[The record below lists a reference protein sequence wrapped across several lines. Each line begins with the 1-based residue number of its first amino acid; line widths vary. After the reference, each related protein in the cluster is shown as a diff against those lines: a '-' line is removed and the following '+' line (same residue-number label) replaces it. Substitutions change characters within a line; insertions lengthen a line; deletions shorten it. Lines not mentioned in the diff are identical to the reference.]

1 MNQGRS
7 DKIAVFTLKATAQK
21 PMNEKQ
27 IETSSAVESYEEEK
41 TVS

>member
-7 DKIAVFTLKATAQK
+7 DKIAVFILKASAQK

-27 IETSSAVESYEEEK
+27 IETPSV
-41 TVS
+41 V